1 MKRLLIPV
9 FCMLALAG
17 CKENKDKDKE
27 TVVAEKEIQPVI
39 NEKQEVQLFG
49 ETFEPGDVYDSKKMA
64 LTLDGME
71 IGDSINV
78 QFTAKVNDVCKAKG
92 CWMKLDL
99 GKGEE
104 MMVKFKDYGFFVPMD
119 IDGKEVVINGKAF
132 IGEMS
137 VDEQRHYAEDAGS
150 TPEEIA
156 AITIPKKTYSYEAVG
171 VIIKQ

>member
-1 MKRLLIPV
+1 MKKLLIPV
-9 FCMLALAG
+9 FCVLALVG
-17 CKENKDKDKE
+17 CKENKEKE
-27 TVVAEKEIQPVI
+27 TVVAEKETLPVVK
-39 NEKQEVQLFG
+39 EEQKTQLFG

-64 LTLDGME
+64 SALEGMKT
-71 IGDSINV
+71 GDSINV

-99 GKGEE
+99 GEGEE
-104 MMVKFKDYGFFVPMD
+104 MMVKFKDYGFFVPLD
-119 IDGKEVVINGKAF
+119 IDGKEVVVHGKAF
-132 IGEMS
+132 VGEMS

-156 AITIPKKTYSYEAVG
+156 AITAPKKTYSYEATG